1 MIAGFFVVETYVINV
16 FQAGVECQETHQNFL
31 HPKYFGVLYRTNRHP
46 NMPPPPLDPSQ
57 TRALDS
63 LMYPSRGGSG
73 IIWEGGS
80 VEKCLYLTCFHCM
93 SYAMKWWGIM
103 AGNMLNGMLDF
114 CLNNS

>member
-1 MIAGFFVVETYVINV
+1 MVIAGFFVVETYAINV
-16 FQAGVECQETHQNFL
+16 FQAGVECQETRQNFL
-31 HPKYFGVLYRTNRHP
+31 HPKYFGVFFETNRP
-46 NMPPPPLDPSQ
+46 PQMPPPPPLDPGQ

-93 SYAMKWWGIM
+93 S
-103 AGNMLNGMLDF
+103 
-114 CLNNS
+114 

>member
-16 FQAGVECQETHQNFL
+16 FQAGVECQETRQNFL

-73 IIWEGGS
+73 IIWEGAQWKNAFILR
-80 VEKCLYLTCFHCM
+80 VFIACHM
-93 SYAMKWWGIM
+93 Q
-103 AGNMLNGMLDF
+103 
-114 CLNNS
+114 